1 MATTQE
7 WAVVAVGTTGMKRA
21 FIATGAAIVGLAA
34 SIAGGIDELGPTF
47 CAESGCETV
56 RTSAW
61 AAPLGIPMA
70 VLGIGFFATM
80 LVLGFVERPR
90 LRKALAIV
98 GGLWAVWLVVLQA
111 FVIGAWCKLCLV
123 ADPAA
128 IVLAVAVL
136 AGASSVKLH
145 FGRLASVF
153 AATAMTLGVLA
164 MWTRA
169 PEVPPA
175 TKPVVVA
182 SERVTIVE
190 MVDFECPFCREMQK
204 RLDAA
209 IARTNV
215 PVTVVRKM
223 VPLRSHR
230 GAMPAAVA
238 YCCAEAQ
245 GKGDAMAS
253 ALFAADPAELTTE
266 GCEQIAARIGCD
278 LERYRAARPH
288 AEQRVAADLAE
299 AREAGVRALPTL
311 FIGDHVVTGAS
322 ASTEELVAM
331 IQRAAPPAQ

>member
-1 MATTQE
+1 
-7 WAVVAVGTTGMKRA
+7 MKRA
-21 FIATGAAIVGLAA
+21 FIATASAVIGLAA
-34 SIAGGIDELGPTF
+34 SIASGIDDLGPTF

-70 VLGIGFFATM
+70 LLGVLFFTTM

-90 LRKALAIV
+90 LRKALAIA

-136 AGASSVKLH
+136 AGAPSVKLH
-145 FGRLASVF
+145 FGRLATI
-153 AATAMTLGVLA
+153 AGATAMTLGVLA

-169 PEVPPA
+169 PEVPA
-175 TKPVVVA
+175 AQKPVVAA
-182 SERVTIVE
+182 SDRVTIVE
-190 MVDFECPFCREMQK
+190 MVDFECPFCREMQQ

-209 IARTNV
+209 IARANV
-215 PVTVVRKM
+215 PVRIVRKM

-230 GAMPAAVA
+230 GALPAALA
-238 YCCAEAQ
+238 YCCAEEQ
-245 GKGDAMAS
+245 GKGEAMAA
-253 ALFAADPAELTTE
+253 ALFEADPEDLTTE
-266 GCEQIAARIGCD
+266 GCEQIAERIGCD

-299 AREAGVRALPTL
+299 ARETGVRGLPTL

-322 ASTEELVAM
+322 ASTDELVAM
-331 IQRAAPPAQ
+331 IHSAGSRGVK